1 MGILK
6 ISAKISQYPQEN
18 TYVGVFFI
26 KVVGLKVCNFIKK
39 RLQRR
44 YFPVDIAFKS
54 EHLISLKDLFI
65 DMA

>member
-1 MGILK
+1 MLE
-6 ISAKISQYPQEN
+6 S
-18 TYVGVFFI
+18 FFI

-44 YFPVDIAFKS
+44 YFPVDIAFKWTHKS
-54 EHLISLKDLFI
+54 EQLISLKDLFI